1 MRNAARFLLHAIREI
16 TAETLAGSQRLN
28 NGAHMM
34 GRCDDQN
41 LVQARANE
49 LANRVP
55 KHRLLSNREQVFVR
69 DLRKRAQ
76 A

>member
-1 MRNAARFLLHAIREI
+1 
-16 TAETLAGSQRLN
+16 
-28 NGAHMM
+28 MM